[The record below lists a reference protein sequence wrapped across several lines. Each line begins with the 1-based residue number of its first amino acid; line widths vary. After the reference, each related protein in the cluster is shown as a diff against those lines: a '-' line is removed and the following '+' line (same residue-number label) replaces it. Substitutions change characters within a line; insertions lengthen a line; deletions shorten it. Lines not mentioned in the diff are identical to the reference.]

1 MIKVG
6 INGFGRIGSLAFRAA
21 IKSDDIEVVAI
32 NAPGHP
38 ASQLAYS
45 VKYDTVHG
53 RFDGTVEACD
63 EESVLVV
70 DGKKVKVLSDNKYR
84 DPALIPWGE
93 LGVEYVLE
101 CTGRFLTK
109 EAAQPHIDA
118 GAKVV
123 VMSGPAKDDTPMFV
137 CGVNLEKYTPDMQFV
152 SNASCTTNCL
162 APMVKVLDDK
172 FGVEK
177 GMMST
182 IHSYTNDQRILDLPH
197 KDPRRARAAAI
208 NIIPTTTGAAKAIGE
223 VMPNLKGSLNG
234 ASFRVPTPTGSLTD
248 FVAVLK
254 KDVTVEEVNAA
265 MKEAAEGPLKG
276 ILAYSEEALVLQ
288 DIVSDPHSCIFDSG
302 FTYVVGGN
310 LVKVCGWYDNEWG
323 YSNRAAQAMKKL
335 GDSLGCGCSCGK

>member
-118 GAKVV
+118 GAKGRRYVR
-123 VMSGPAKDDTPMFV
+123 P
-137 CGVNLEKYTPDMQFV
+137 C
-152 SNASCTTNCL
+152 
-162 APMVKVLDDK
+162 
-172 FGVEK
+172 K
-177 GMMST
+177 G
-182 IHSYTNDQRILDLPH
+182 
-197 KDPRRARAAAI
+197 
-208 NIIPTTTGAAKAIGE
+208 
-223 VMPNLKGSLNG
+223 
-234 ASFRVPTPTGSLTD
+234 
-248 FVAVLK
+248 
-254 KDVTVEEVNAA
+254 
-265 MKEAAEGPLKG
+265 
-276 ILAYSEEALVLQ
+276 
-288 DIVSDPHSCIFDSG
+288 
-302 FTYVVGGN
+302 
-310 LVKVCGWYDNEWG
+310 
-323 YSNRAAQAMKKL
+323 
-335 GDSLGCGCSCGK
+335 